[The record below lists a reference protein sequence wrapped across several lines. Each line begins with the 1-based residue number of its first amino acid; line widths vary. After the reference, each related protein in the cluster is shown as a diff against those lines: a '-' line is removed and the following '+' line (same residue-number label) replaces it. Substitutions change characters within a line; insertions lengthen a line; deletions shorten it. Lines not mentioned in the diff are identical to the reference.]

1 MKKFIKRDGSIGMD
15 ISRLR
20 PRGAKVN
27 KSAKNTTGVVSFM
40 DLYSMTTGLIGQR
53 GRRDALMISMD
64 ISHLDIEDLIDI
76 KTDLTR
82 VTKAN
87 ISVRMNDEFMNA
99 VENNETFRCEFI
111 VEGSNENLVKE
122 VMQKDYL

>member
-1 MKKFIKRDGSIGMD
+1 
-15 ISRLR
+15 
-20 PRGAKVN
+20 
-27 KSAKNTTGVVSFM
+27 
-40 DLYSMTTGLIGQR
+40 MTTGLIGQR

-76 KTDLTR
+76 KTNLTR

-99 VENNETFRCEFI
+99 VENNETYRFEFI
-111 VEGSNENLVKE
+111 VEGSNEHIVKE